1 MSLPDIVIPSLG
13 PVPVPTPKPVAPQQ
27 SVPDATLTQLIL
39 PPKVPPPIIPPLP
52 SFAPS
57 YTYRQQG

>member
-13 PVPVPTPKPVAPQQ
+13 PVPVPTPKPAASQQ

-39 PPKVPPPIIPPLP
+39 PPKIPSPIIPPLP
-52 SFAPS
+52 SFASS